1 MLNPDFGLLSADI
14 PLCVTELNAP
24 LVIPMW
30 LGLSL
35 IGLLRL
41 RLFRPTNYYSKRYPI
56 KGKTRVN
63 K

>member
-1 MLNPDFGLLSADI
+1 MMDLDFGLLTTDF
-14 PLCVTELNAP
+14 PLCVTKLSVP

-41 RLFRPTNYYSKRYPI
+41 RLFRPTNYVSTRYPI
-56 KGKTRVN
+56 KSNARLN
-63 K
+63 L